1 MLHLSR
7 KCFKRVNK
15 VITASVLSNVTPRV
29 QETFLSAEKVNA
41 SLITSLGQFFFHTK
55 EDLVFFLF
63 LNLTTIVDS
72 YLTWW
77 GIPHHI
83 IGNSIKKVSAH
94 FSTFFLFSQRK
105 SLPPPWGYISSPPG
119 FARLALSRYLCFW
132 GWEKIGVMLRRAG
145 TNVLNIFSTSRN
157 EVDLFLR
164 AHWKNQKWSH
174 NASRNKISMTT
185 DQFRKF
191 CDVLDTAD
199 NDKRLIT
206 E

>member
-15 VITASVLSNVTPRV
+15 VITASVLNNVTPKV

-105 SLPPPWGYISSPPG
+105 SLPPPRGYISSPPG
-119 FARLALSRYLCFW
+119 FARLVLSRYLCFW
-132 GWEKIGVMLRRAG
+132 G
-145 TNVLNIFSTSRN
+145 
-157 EVDLFLR
+157 
-164 AHWKNQKWSH
+164 
-174 NASRNKISMTT
+174 
-185 DQFRKF
+185 
-191 CDVLDTAD
+191 
-199 NDKRLIT
+199 
-206 E
+206 

>member
-7 KCFKRVNK
+7 QCFKRVKK
-15 VITASVLSNVTPRV
+15 VITASVLNNVTPKV

-55 EDLVFFLF
+55 EDLDFFLF

-94 FSTFFLFSQRK
+94 FSTFFSFFAKREPSATPARLYQFPAWLCQTRTK
-105 SLPPPWGYISSPPG
+105 SLFMFLGVREDWGY
-119 FARLALSRYLCFW
+119 
-132 GWEKIGVMLRRAG
+132 V
-145 TNVLNIFSTSRN
+145 
-157 EVDLFLR
+157 EVGGD
-164 AHWKNQKWSH
+164 
-174 NASRNKISMTT
+174 
-185 DQFRKF
+185 
-191 CDVLDTAD
+191 
-199 NDKRLIT
+199 
-206 E
+206 

>member
-7 KCFKRVNK
+7 KCFKRVKK

-119 FARLALSRYLCFW
+119 FARLVLSRYLCFW
-132 GWEKIGVMLRRAG
+132 GWEKIGVMLRRG
-145 TNVLNIFSTSRN
+145 GLMFSTFSLRVVTRLTFSCARIGKIRN
-157 EVDLFLR
+157 DLTMLR
-164 AHWKNQKWSH
+164 GIKYPWQQTNFENFA
-174 NASRNKISMTT
+174 M
-185 DQFRKF
+185 
-191 CDVLDTAD
+191 C
-199 NDKRLIT
+199 
-206 E
+206 

>member
-7 KCFKRVNK
+7 KCFKRVKK
-15 VITASVLSNVTPRV
+15 VITASVLNNVTPKV

-119 FARLALSRYLCFW
+119 FARLVLSRYLCFW

-164 AHWKNQKWSH
+164 ALEKSEM
-174 NASRNKISMTT
+174 IS
-185 DQFRKF
+185 QCF
-191 CDVLDTAD
+191 
-199 NDKRLIT
+199 
-206 E
+206 EE